1 MYKNVLKKLFLII
14 GAPGSGKT
22 TDAQMIAQ
30 RHPNIIAHYST
41 GDLLREEIASG
52 SKLGETISSFVN
64 KGVLCPLNIVINT
77 VIKAIKSSKKD
88 IILLD
93 GFPRSEEQMV
103 TLDQLLAQENNVELK
118 AVIEVVVSE
127 ETAKSRVLDRARGDD
142 DKIEVFEN
150 RMKVFHESLLAIENF
165 YFSKKLLYKIS
176 GEGAIDEVVNA
187 MDEFIKSKVNGK
199 VVTITS
205 GKGGDGKSTVS
216 ANLAIALA
224 DKGYKVAVADF
235 DIGLRN
241 LDMILGLESRICYNI
256 IDVMDGRASLNQAII
271 QDKKSKNCYF
281 LPASQTQDKTV
292 LDKDKVTKLVEELQV
307 NYDYVIID
315 SPAGIESGFEHAIIK
330 ADIALIIV
338 NLEISSVHDADRV
351 IGIIDAK
358 SFKTQNGLD
367 VEKYLVLN
375 RVKMDLVE
383 KGDMLSMEDVENI
396 LALPTIGV
404 IPEDE
409 ELVKSTNQGDPIV
422 RHKHTL
428 VAQAIKKMADN
439 LTNSTDPNNFE
450 FVNFQ
455 IQENKFISMIK
466 RFFK

>member
-1 MYKNVLKKLFLII
+1 LKKLFLII

-41 GDLLREEIASG
+41 GDLLREEVASG
-52 SKLGETISSFVN
+52 SKLGEKINSFVSQ
-64 KGVLCPLNIVINT
+64 GVLCPLNIVIDT

-93 GFPRSEEQMV
+93 GFPRSEEQMI
-103 TLDQLLAQENNVELK
+103 TLDQILSQENNIELK

-127 ETAKSRVLDRARGDD
+127 DTAKNRVLGRARGDD

-150 RMKVFHESLLAIENF
+150 RMKVFHEPLPAIENF
-165 YFSKKLLYKIS
+165 YFSKKLLFKIS
-176 GEGAIDEVVNA
+176 GEGTIDEVVNA
-187 MDEFIKSKVNGK
+187 MDELIKAKVNGK
-199 VVTITS
+199 VITITS
-205 GKGGDGKSTVS
+205 GKGGVGKSTIS
-216 ANLAIALA
+216 ANLAIALS

-241 LDMILGLESRICYNI
+241 LDMILGLESRICFNI
-256 IDVMDGRASLNQAII
+256 IDVMENKATLNQAII

-281 LPASQTQDKTV
+281 LPASQTQDKTI
-292 LDKDKVTKLVEELQV
+292 LDKEKVTRLVEELQA

-358 SFKTQNGLD
+358 SFKTQDGSE

-396 LALPTIGV
+396 LSLPTIGV

-428 VAQAIKKMADN
+428 VAQAIEKMAEN
-439 LTNSTDPNNFE
+439 ITKATDPDDFE

-455 IQENKFISMIK
+455 VKENKFILMLK
-466 RFFK
+466 RFFR